1 MINGSCLTF
10 NLGTALGAQVCTWD
24 IVNNPILAMR
34 TVQRA
39 VHLLARLFVLYV
51 EQNVGLRRLI
61 KGKLRNWGW
70 GWGRNELLI
79 QNPVINGT

>member
-1 MINGSCLTF
+1 
-10 NLGTALGAQVCTWD
+10 
-24 IVNNPILAMR
+24 MR
-34 TVQRA
+34 TVQSA

-61 KGKLRNWGW
+61 EGKLRNWGLE
-70 GWGRNELLI
+70 WGRNELLI